1 MDIIEKAAAR
11 LNSTTVAPPSRAP
24 QRKLNNPT
32 PHPNTISRT
41 ASSASSRLPATAQS
55 ALPLQHLE
63 QHSKRK
69 ISLDF
74 ERLQHSGMIVPDGT
88 RSLIKEEYRRIKQP
102 ILLNASGKGA
112 VRHES
117 ANVVMITS
125 SVPGEGKTFSAINL
139 ALSIA
144 SERDRT
150 VLLVDA
156 DVLRANLSSFFD
168 LNKDLGLVDYLID
181 DEIALSDV
189 MVGIED
195 IPSLN
200 ILPAGNTHHLS
211 TEILSSV
218 QMEVLAQA
226 LSQSDPNRVIIF
238 DSPPLLHTSE
248 ARVLAQLMGQ
258 IVIIVE
264 AESTPRKQ
272 VQEAFD
278 LLQDVSDNTSIS
290 LVLNKTRRSRIGSYY
305 YYYYSYGY

>member
-1 MDIIEKAAAR
+1 MDIIEKAANRLKANTAPPPQPAR
-11 LNSTTVAPPSRAP
+11 RAVNHPSIPTNSIGRAATNSTS
-24 QRKLNNPT
+24 
-32 PHPNTISRT
+32 
-41 ASSASSRLPATAQS
+41 TAQTRQS
-55 ALPLQHLE
+55 ILPPNRLE
-63 QHSKRK
+63 QHSKRS
-69 ISLDF
+69 ISLEF

-117 ANVVMITS
+117 ANVAMITS

-168 LNKDLGLVDYLID
+168 LNKDIGLVDYLID
-181 DEIALSDV
+181 DDIALSDV
-189 MVGIED
+189 IVRVED

-211 TEILSSV
+211 TEILSST
-218 QMEVLAQA
+218 QMEVLAQS
-226 LSQSDPNRVIIF
+226 LSRSDPNRVIIF

-258 IVIIVE
+258 IVIVVE
-264 AESTPRKQ
+264 AERTPKKQ

-278 LLQDVSDNTSIS
+278 LLQDVSDDTSIS
-290 LVLNKTRRSRIGSYY
+290 MILNKTRRSRIGSYY